1 MRPRA
6 VAATLLAGLL
16 CLAACGP
23 KGPTAVTA
31 PDTAR
36 TGDAGADGPFGAAFV
51 RARTQARLSE
61 QVAYEVDY
69 PATADG
75 TPDPAGSPDP
85 VVVLEQG
92 GLVAPPRY
100 RWLAA
105 HLATR
110 GYVVVMADHTADLAI
125 TQVDNGRLALD
136 AVLGGRGPA
145 AGLVDP
151 GGPVAVVGHSLGGV
165 VATWEWLADDR
176 LTALGLLASYPQDG
190 DPVGDRAGSPELS
203 LAGTDDGQ
211 ASVADVRAGSERFAA
226 PKVLGVVSGMT
237 HFAWTDDPKASE
249 LAKDGHL
256 GRPLAE
262 VRRDALGLLDTWLD
276 AVLRHDPGAAQR
288 LASGTF
294 PGVEVTR

>member
-1 MRPRA
+1 M
-6 VAATLLAGLL
+6 
-16 CLAACGP
+16 
-23 KGPTAVTA
+23 
-31 PDTAR
+31 
-36 TGDAGADGPFGAAFV
+36 
-51 RARTQARLSE
+51 
-61 QVAYEVDY
+61 
-69 PATADG
+69 
-75 TPDPAGSPDP
+75 
-85 VVVLEQG
+85 
-92 GLVAPPRY
+92 
-100 RWLAA
+100 
-105 HLATR
+105 
-110 GYVVVMADHTADLAI
+110 
-125 TQVDNGRLALD
+125 
-136 AVLGGRGPA
+136 
-145 AGLVDP
+145 
-151 GGPVAVVGHSLGGV
+151 
-165 VATWEWLADDR
+165 
-176 LTALGLLASYPQDG
+176 
-190 DPVGDRAGSPELS
+190 GDRAGSPELS